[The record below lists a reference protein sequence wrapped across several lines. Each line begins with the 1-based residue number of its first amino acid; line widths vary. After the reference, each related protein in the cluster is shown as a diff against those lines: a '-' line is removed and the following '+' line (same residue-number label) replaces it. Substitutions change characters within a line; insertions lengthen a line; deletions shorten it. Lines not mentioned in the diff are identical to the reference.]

1 MPGKICAT
9 LYGGLNMTG
18 SNLPMAYSSY
28 RNCPYRQV
36 HAKRL
41 ANMVHSGDIGV
52 TVTRHDL
59 PLLGENSKMAARP
72 RLLAKPHGANPEL
85 PARLTGSPLG
95 ATCEY
100 LETLDRDIGVEGTQL
115 EEDMNS
121 PETSR
126 DSENSAALAKLF
138 AIVRTSAILNGRT
151 VIQAQISHQMT
162 RRIVELE
169 QEEGRSDICQAAE
182 ACTDDVQGDQDIPL
196 QYFRECARH

>member
-1 MPGKICAT
+1 M
-9 LYGGLNMTG
+9 
-18 SNLPMAYSSY
+18 
-28 RNCPYRQV
+28 
-36 HAKRL
+36 
-41 ANMVHSGDIGV
+41 
-52 TVTRHDL
+52 
-59 PLLGENSKMAARP
+59 
-72 RLLAKPHGANPEL
+72 AKPHGANPEL
-85 PARLTGSPLG
+85 PARLTGSPFG
-95 ATCEY
+95 VTCEY

-126 DSENSAALAKLF
+126 DSENSAALVKLF
-138 AIVRTSAILNGRT
+138 AFVRTSAILNGRT

-182 ACTDDVQGDQDIPL
+182 ACSDDVQSDQDIPL